1 MIGMRLLYY
10 LVKKSCIIW
19 FLIISPILSIS
30 FPQII
35 NSHYLTNRFEHITVE
50 DGIPDNDVTGFLKDH
65 LGFLW
70 IGTGNGLVR
79 YDGYNFVTY
88 QHNPKNISSI
98 NNNFIFTIYEDKE
111 RVLWVGTWYG
121 LEKFNRTTGTF
132 IHYTPD
138 PSADENN
145 LGNEV
150 YTIHEDKYRTLW
162 VGSGNGLYKFD
173 RTTEKFKVFRYDSTD
188 SGSIYDN
195 VISWI
200 FEDNEGSLW
209 FGGRGGLDKLNFETG
224 KFEHYWNDSTNR
236 NKVWGQN
243 TSKYWI
249 NSIYGD
255 NKGSIWLGTH
265 MGIVEFNPGSGN
277 FNQYIPTPGTKP
289 NVMAPFCTDLSGV
302 LWVAALNGLYAFDIK
317 SKKFID
323 HYSHDYTEPG
333 SLSSDYLFSVYFDR
347 TGTLW
352 VGTIG
357 GGIDKLNLKKNSI
370 KSYNLDSRV
379 ISFIED
385 KGILFV
391 KADNEGFKYG
401 WFKFNPATEE
411 ISFNPFG
418 KNNVVWKENSGD
430 LWFEDKAGGLYKKD
444 YRSNIKYFYDISGKI
459 FNKPISYVYENKKR
473 FWIGTEGHGLYFL
486 DRATLKIYKFPN
498 IKISVSLIY
507 EDSYGLLWIQTRYGK
522 LLCFDQKQGTVT
534 KFMPDPKVSG
544 SIIGR
549 QVRCIYEDKKN
560 RLWFAS
566 NQGLDKYNRKTKKF
580 THYLLNNAIEGIL
593 EDDHGF
599 LWLATNK
606 GVLKF
611 DPEQNLF
618 KNFDVS
624 NWISVKYGGFQMSFR
639 ADNGEM
645 YFAGLK
651 GFIRFHP
658 DSLKVNK
665 SIPPVV
671 ITSFKIFN
679 KEAKLD
685 TAISEKKIIYLPYS
699 ENNISFEFAAL
710 NYTSPQKNQYAYIM
724 EGLDKDWFYSGS
736 RRYASYSNLDP
747 GEYVFRVKGS
757 NNDGIWNE
765 TGTSISIIITPPWW
779 ETWQAYSLFGF
790 LFLSLLYGLRR
801 YELNRLSFKNRVTM
815 NEAVLR
821 EREKIDKLK
830 SNFFANISHE
840 FRTPLTLI
848 LGPAEKIIS
857 ESNGNNNLKEAGIIK
872 RNSIRL
878 LQLVNQ
884 LLDLS
889 KLESGK
895 LKLGSSRNNIVSF
908 VKGAALSFESISEE
922 KDITLKINSEK
933 EYIELYFDKEKM
945 MKILSNILSNA
956 FKFTPKNG
964 KITVSIKESSISS
977 SSVEIKIKDTGIG
990 ISKDEIPKLFD
1001 RFYQVDSSFTK
1012 EHEGTGIGLAL
1023 TKELVELHHGS
1034 ISVESERDNP
1044 GIGTKG
1050 WTEIT
1055 IRLPVGKDHLKIEEI
1070 QEDGK
1075 DRQEFLVNEQFPL
1088 LKEDEKKS
1096 NIGAEII
1103 SSKEDKTIILI
1114 VEDNYDMREYIKESL
1129 VEGYIVEEAVNGEQG
1144 LRKSENII
1152 PDLIISDM
1160 MMPKLDGN
1168 EMTRILKNNEK
1179 TSHIPVIILT
1189 AKSGQESKLEGLQT
1203 GADDYLTKPFD
1214 IRELK
1219 IRIENLIKI
1228 RKKLQEKYGKGEPVH
1243 IHDEKKLRKIDE
1255 QFLDKVLKI
1264 INEHISDENFSIE
1277 DFSSEIG
1284 MSRTQLHRKLKA
1296 LVGKSASQYLRS
1308 VRLLKAKKMIEEEK
1322 GNISEIAYSV
1332 GFSSPAY
1339 FSRCFKEEF
1348 GYPPSDLTS

>member
-1 MIGMRLLYY
+1 MFGERLLYY
-10 LVKKSCIIW
+10 LLKKSWIIYI
-19 FLIISPILSIS
+19 LIISPVLSVS
-30 FPQII
+30 FPQIV
-35 NSHYLTNRFEHITVE
+35 NSQYITNRFEHITIK
-50 DGIPDNDVTGFLKDH
+50 DGFPDNDVTKILKDH

-88 QHNPKNISSI
+88 KHNPNNISSI
-98 NNNFIFTIYEDKE
+98 NNNLIFTIYEDKE
-111 RVLWVGTWYG
+111 GVLWVGTWYG
-121 LEKFNRTTGTF
+121 LEKFNRTTETF

-138 PSADENN
+138 PSADANN
-145 LGNEV
+145 LGNQV
-150 YTIHEDKYRTLW
+150 YTIHEDKYRTFW

-173 RTTEKFKVFRYDSTD
+173 RATEKFTIFRHDSTD
-188 SGSIYDN
+188 PGSLYDN

-200 FEDNEGSLW
+200 FEDKEGSLW

-243 TSKYWI
+243 SSKYWI

-277 FNQYIPTPGTKP
+277 FNQYIPAPGTKP

-333 SLSSDYLFSVYFDR
+333 SLSSNHLFSVYFDR
-347 TGTLW
+347 SGTLW

-357 GGIDKLNLKKNSI
+357 GGLNKLNLKKNSI
-370 KSYNLDSRV
+370 KSYILDRSV
-379 ISFIED
+379 LSFIED
-385 KGILFV
+385 KGMLFV
-391 KADNEGFKYG
+391 NTDNGGFKYG
-401 WFKFNPATEE
+401 WIKFDPSTEE
-411 ISFNPFG
+411 ISLNPFG
-418 KNNVVWKENSGD
+418 KDNVVWKENSGD
-430 LWFEDKAGGLYKKD
+430 LWFEDKEGNLYKKD
-444 YRSNIKYFYDISGKI
+444 NGGNIKYFYDVSGKI
-459 FNKPISYVYENKKR
+459 FNKPISCVYETKKK
-473 FWIGTEGHGLYFL
+473 FWIGTDGHGLYFL
-486 DRATLKIYKFPN
+486 DRTTLKINKFPN
-498 IKISVSLIY
+498 LKLFVILIY
-507 EDSYGLLWIQTRYGK
+507 EDSYGLLWFQTMHGK
-522 LLCFDQKQGTVT
+522 FFCLNQKQGTT
-534 KFMPDPKVSG
+534 TEFMPDPNVSG
-544 SIIGR
+544 SIISR
-549 QVRCIYEDKKN
+549 EVRYIYEDKKN
-560 RLWFAS
+560 RLWFAT
-566 NQGLDKYNRKTKKF
+566 NQGLDKYNRTTKKF
-580 THYLLNNAIEGIL
+580 IHYLLNTDIAGIL

-599 LWLATNK
+599 LWLATNN

-611 DPEQNLF
+611 NPEQN
-618 KNFDVS
+618 KSKSFDVS
-624 NWISVKYGGFQMSFR
+624 NWIPVKYGRSQKSFK
-639 ADNGEM
+639 AANGEM
-645 YFAGLK
+645 YFAGLN

-665 SIPPVV
+665 FIPPVV

-685 TAISEKKIIYLPYS
+685 TDISEKKIIYLPYS

-710 NYTSPQKNQYAYIM
+710 DYTSPSKNQYAYIL
-724 EGLDKDWFYSGS
+724 EGFDKDWTYCGT
-736 RRYASYSNLDP
+736 RRNVSYTNLDH
-747 GEYVFRVKGS
+747 GSYVFRVKGS
-757 NNDGIWNE
+757 NNDGVWNE
-765 TGTSISIIITPPWW
+765 TGTSISIIISPPWW
-779 ETWQAYSLFGF
+779 KTTWAYFFYG
-790 LFLSLLYGLRR
+790 LSFVITLYGIRR
-801 YELNRLSFKNRVTM
+801 FELKRVEIKDKIKM
-815 NEAVLR
+815 DEAVLK
-821 EREKIDKLK
+821 EREETDRMK
-830 SNFFANISHE
+830 SRFFANISHE

-848 LGPAEKIIS
+848 NGPVEKIIS
-857 ESNGNNNLKEAGIIK
+857 KSSEEDTLKDAGIIK

-889 KLESGK
+889 KLESGR
-895 LKLGSSRNNIVSF
+895 LKLEASKNNIVSF

-922 KDITLKINSEK
+922 KDITLKIEPDK
-933 EYIELYFDKEKM
+933 EYIQLYFDKEKM
-945 MKILSNILSNA
+945 LKILSNILSNA
-956 FKFTPKNG
+956 FKFTPRNG
-964 KITVSIKESSISS
+964 KITIAIRENDNN
-977 SSVEIKIKDTGIG
+977 VEVKVKDTGIG
-990 ISKDEIPKLFD
+990 IPKEEIPKLFD

-1023 TKELVELHHGS
+1023 TKELIELHHGN
-1034 ISVESERDNP
+1034 INVESESENPDN
-1044 GIGTKG
+1044 GGTS

-1055 IRLPVGKDHLKIEEI
+1055 IRLPLGKEHLKEEEI
-1070 QEDGK
+1070 MEGEK
-1075 DRQEFLVNEQFPL
+1075 DKQDFHFDEQLLLHKETNE
-1088 LKEDEKKS
+1088 KS
-1096 NIGAEII
+1096 SDRIDINSAE
-1103 SSKEDKTIILI
+1103 EEKTIVLI
-1114 VEDNYDMREYIKESL
+1114 VEDNYDMRAYIKEAL
-1129 VEGYIVEEAVNGEQG
+1129 EEDYLVEEAVNGEQG
-1144 LRKSENII
+1144 LRKAENII

-1168 EMTRILKNNEK
+1168 EMTRILKNDEK

-1228 RKKLQEKYGKGEPVH
+1228 RKKLQEKYGKGETVH
-1243 IHDEKKLRKIDE
+1243 IGEEKKLRKIDE
-1255 QFLDKVLKI
+1255 QFLDKVIKI
-1264 INEHISDENFSIE
+1264 INAHISDENFSIG

-1308 VRLLKAKKMIEEEK
+1308 VRLARAKKMIEEEK

-1348 GYPPSDLTS
+1348 GYPPSDLIT